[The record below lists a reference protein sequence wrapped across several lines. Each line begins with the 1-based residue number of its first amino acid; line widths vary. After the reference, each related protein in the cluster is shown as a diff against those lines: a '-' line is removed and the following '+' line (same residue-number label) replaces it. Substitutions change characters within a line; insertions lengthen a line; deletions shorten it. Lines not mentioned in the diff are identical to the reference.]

1 MALLV
6 CARTERGNLRGV
18 KGEREANGEL
28 DAVHGIVKTTT
39 RSRVKS
45 DPLHLSGWRGRADDE
60 NVISDSGWGAPSS
73 TAPFGTHRSED
84 FRSFDRP
91 RVEVGVTPLL
101 FGLLLGLLLGGCG
114 CDESRSQCGQQKLSS
129 AQGNLHYRPLERT
142 LRSTSGGTALHADR
156 RFCARSKVGLGD
168 FETIPTHEPAA
179 SAVGSLTISDSGDIR
194 KSSRSNRER
203 RPAI

>member
-60 NVISDSGWGAPSS
+60 NVISDSGWAAPSS
-73 TAPFGTHRSED
+73 TAPFGTHRRGTTTT
-84 FRSFDRP
+84 RSR
-91 RVEVGVTPLL
+91 RRG
-101 FGLLLGLLLGGCG
+101 
-114 CDESRSQCGQQKLSS
+114 RR
-129 AQGNLHYRPLERT
+129 A
-142 LRSTSGGTALHADR
+142 RSTPGAKAWTKLTRTGA
-156 RFCARSKVGLGD
+156 
-168 FETIPTHEPAA
+168 ETT
-179 SAVGSLTISDSGDIR
+179 SVNS
-194 KSSRSNRER
+194 
-203 RPAI
+203 